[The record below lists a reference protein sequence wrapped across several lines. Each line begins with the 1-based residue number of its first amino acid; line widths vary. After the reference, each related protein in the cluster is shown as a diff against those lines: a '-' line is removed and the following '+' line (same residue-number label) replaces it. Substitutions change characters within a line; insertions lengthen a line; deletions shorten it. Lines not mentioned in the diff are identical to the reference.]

1 MEGEDTQAA
10 NNEELT
16 FESGKILVST
26 GDIEVLEINLKGKEI
41 GVNIEDKDFIKRAIS
56 LSGEISGE
64 SPNTG
69 GKSENEKFEHKK
81 KSGSPLAMLKTV
93 AETLRKRGITVKI
106 SYQSHTV
113 VTLGS
118 GAHPWLSQLITK
130 TNAIAINSLLKLI
143 EMIT

>member
-16 FESGKILVST
+16 FESGKIVVST

-41 GVNIEDKDFIKRAIS
+41 GVNVENKDFIKRAMRIS
-56 LSGEISGE
+56 GELSGER
-64 SPNTG
+64 PNTE
-69 GKSENEKFEHKK
+69 KSENEKPGGKK
-81 KSGSPLAMLKTV
+81 KSGSSLATLKTV
-93 AETLRKRGITVKI
+93 AETLSRRGITITI

-130 TNAIAINSLLKLI
+130 TNAIAINSLLKLV
-143 EMIT
+143 EMIM

>member
-16 FESGKILVST
+16 FESGKIVVST

-41 GVNIEDKDFIKRAIS
+41 GVNVENKDFIKRAIS
-56 LSGEISGE
+56 ISGEIRGE
-64 SPNTG
+64 SPTTE
-69 GKSENEKFEHKK
+69 KSENEKTGNKK
-81 KSGSPLAMLKTV
+81 KSGSSLAMLKTV
-93 AETLRKRGITVKI
+93 AETLSRRGITVTI

-130 TNAIAINSLLKLI
+130 TNAVAINSLLKLI